1 MPVPLKKKLS
11 YKHYCTPLSFVVAG
25 GLVVFSAVSRVSSF
39 EEEADNDA
47 EDLVGAG
54 QEKEK
59 SACFSAP

>member
-1 MPVPLKKKLS
+1 M
-11 YKHYCTPLSFVVAG
+11 
-25 GLVVFSAVSRVSSF
+25 VVFSAVSRVSSF